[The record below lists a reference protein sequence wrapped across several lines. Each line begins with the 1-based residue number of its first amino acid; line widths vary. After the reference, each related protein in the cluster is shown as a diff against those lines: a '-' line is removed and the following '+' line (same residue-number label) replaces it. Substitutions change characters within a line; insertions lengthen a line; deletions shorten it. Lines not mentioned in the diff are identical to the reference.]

1 MIKALWLTVLFV
13 PLVATAELP
22 QSSPVPGGVAVVP
35 IAVNDDSVPTVLFD
49 GQRVLTLRE
58 HQQWH
63 AVVGL
68 PLTLAPGMHT
78 LEIRL
83 GGTPTQTSFRVAPK
97 KYETQHLTIANKRH
111 VEPSAEDQ
119 VRIARDNQ
127 MINRAFATWS
137 ETLAD
142 TLRFDTP
149 AKGPF
154 SSRFGLRRILNK
166 QPRQPHSGLDIAAP
180 EGTPVTAPAAGLVL
194 ETGDFFYTGNTVFLD
209 HGQGLVSMYIH
220 LSRVDVAKGTHVTRG
235 QKIGLVGK
243 TGRATGA
250 HLHWA
255 VSLNNARV
263 DPMLFLSPAARAGAP
278 SPARATPPAPVGMRP
293 NGG

>member
-1 MIKALWLTVLFV
+1 MTILNRLLLAALFLPLT
-13 PLVATAELP
+13 ATAELP

-35 IAVNDDSVPTVLFD
+35 LALKDNFVPTVLFN
-49 GQRVLTLRE
+49 GQRVLTVRV
-58 HQQWH
+58 HQQWQ
-63 AVVGL
+63 AVVGV

-78 LEIRL
+78 LKIRH
-83 GGTPTQTSFRVAPK
+83 GATQTQTSFRVSPK
-97 KYETQHLTIANKRH
+97 KYETQHLTITNKRH

-119 VRIARDNQ
+119 TRIARDNEI
-127 MINRAFATWS
+127 INRTFATWS

-194 ETGDFFYTGNTVFLD
+194 ETGDFFYTGNTIFLD

-220 LSRVDVAKGTHVTRG
+220 LSRADVEKGMRVTRG
-235 QKIGLVGK
+235 QRIGLVGK
-243 TGRATGA
+243 TGRTTGA

-255 VSLNNARV
+255 VSLNNTRV
-263 DPMLFLSPAARAGAP
+263 DPMLFLSPAARAG
-278 SPARATPPAPVGMRP
+278 TPPLAPAAHPPRSE
-293 NGG
+293 

>member
-1 MIKALWLTVLFV
+1 MIKVLLLTVLLL
-13 PLVATAELP
+13 PLAATAELP

-35 IAVNDDSVPTVLFD
+35 LVIDGDVAPTVLFN
-49 GQRVLTLRE
+49 GQRVLTLR
-58 HQQWH
+58 QNQRWL

-68 PLTLAPGMHT
+68 PLSLTPGQHSLT
-78 LEIRL
+78 IRL
-83 GGTPTQTSFRVAPK
+83 GTTETKTGFRVSPK
-97 KYETQHLTIANKRH
+97 KYETQRLTIADQRH
-111 VEPSAEDQ
+111 VEPLAEDQ
-119 VRIARDNQ
+119 RRITRDNEI
-127 MINRAFATWS
+127 INRAFATWS
-137 ETLAD
+137 DTLAD
-142 TLRFDTP
+142 HLRFDKP

-154 SSRFGLRRILNK
+154 SSRFGLRRILNG

-180 EGTPVTAPAAGLVL
+180 EGTPVTAPAAGLVI

-220 LSRVDVAKGTHVTRG
+220 LSRIDVEKGARVNRG
-235 QKIGLVGK
+235 QGIGLIGK
-243 TGRATGA
+243 TGRTTGA

-263 DPMLFLSPAARAGAP
+263 DPMLFLPP
-278 SPARATPPAPVGMRP
+278 SSHAPPAPPAAPAGKAA